1 MFISQHPNISIIIIL
16 FLFLFYADLYP
27 QNHQLYDDIVH
38 ISHYICSSKMT
49 SLNKE
54 PSRWIDSL
62 FNYTMRFKNNDI
74 SETLFLLTFVTLQYK
89 EMPLKI
95 PIIEKEIF
103 MPLPHP
109 HDSLFHAK
117 NKAMPKLFFYFSSV
131 NENDR
136 DKYSHF
142 FGNAFLSFN
151 IDLFNLSKFMGIFVE
166 YFEDTFKVEGAVDI
180 KDIYTNFL
188 GEKFGRNISENLH
201 ILPSKVI
208 SSIDILFYMQL

>member
-1 MFISQHPNISIIIIL
+1 
-16 FLFLFYADLYP
+16 
-27 QNHQLYDDIVH
+27 
-38 ISHYICSSKMT
+38 MT
-49 SLNKE
+49 SLNKQ
-54 PSRWIDSL
+54 PSVWIDSL

-109 HDSLFHAK
+109 HDSLFNAK
-117 NKAMPKLFFYFSSV
+117 NKAMPKLFFYFSPV
-131 NENDR
+131 NKNDR

-166 YFEDTFKVEGAVDI
+166 YFEDTFKVEGAVDL

-188 GEKFGRNISENLH
+188 GEIFGRNISENPNV
-201 ILPSKVI
+201 LPSKVI